1 MKYLISLFFVLWGI
15 LSLSITSA
23 SKIVQASWPII
34 VYDSLYT
41 GNNNADKI
49 KVLKTLDHVLRKQPK
64 YTLDSYR
71 LLNPEVLE
79 LGQSVQK
86 IFVLPDEEDVIAL
99 ILSGTYQEGGFGK
112 ELWIQDY
119 PHGDVFHWLSVSGNN
134 QVGIQTLL
142 NRNGV
147 LMMLTVDRNGAGS
160 WEGIVLAT
168 QLTRIKKPKIRH
180 CFYYGNWHEFEY
192 LVEKEKITDRYSFGM
207 TQFYR
212 LKRLSRKD
220 PQCKNLTL
228 MVH

>member
-1 MKYLISLFFVLWGI
+1 M
-15 LSLSITSA
+15 
-23 SKIVQASWPII
+23 
-34 VYDSLYT
+34 YDSLYT

-86 IFVLPDEEDVIAL
+86 IFVLPDEEGVIAL

-160 WEGIVLAT
+160 
-168 QLTRIKKPKIRH
+168 
-180 CFYYGNWHEFEY
+180 
-192 LVEKEKITDRYSFGM
+192 
-207 TQFYR
+207 
-212 LKRLSRKD
+212 
-220 PQCKNLTL
+220 
-228 MVH
+228 